1 MLLLRADIVGTILL
15 EHDRPHCFALV
26 VTEGPNEERYTGMAF
41 LADADAV
48 AAGRP
53 HYVLYMFAADLHV
66 LVAQIG
72 GTPVMKKK

>member
-1 MLLLRADIVGTILL
+1 
-15 EHDRPHCFALV
+15 
-26 VTEGPNEERYTGMAF
+26 MAF